1 MTQYRIV
8 QRTSEYS
15 VTTFVI
21 QKNRWFKWK
30 DVRYKCSNEI
40 VEYRN
45 LIEAK
50 KRLERLCFIPPKDL
64 VVYIKIKG

>member
-50 KRLERLCFIPPKDL
+50 KRLERLCFIPPEDV
-64 VVYIKIKG
+64 VVYRHWQ